1 MATLIGSLDC
11 EGQEVLLARLYG
23 NVEFAARLH
32 SGFAAIRID
41 HELRVD
47 QIPMSVQEP
56 LNAIGVPTR
65 LFVSCKRHDHVAC
78 GMKPFPLQTHE
89 TYGHGHVLA
98 LHVDHA
104 ASI

>member
-1 MATLIGSLDC
+1 MAAFICGLYR
-11 EGQEVLLARLYG
+11 EGQKILLARLHG
-23 NVEFAARLH
+23 NVEFAARFH
-32 SGFAAIRID
+32 SGFATIRID

-47 QIPMSVQEP
+47 EISMSVQEP
-56 LNAIGVPTR
+56 LNTIGVPTR
-65 LFVSCKRHDHVAC
+65 LLVSCKRHDHVAC

-89 TYGHGHVLA
+89 TYRHGHVLA